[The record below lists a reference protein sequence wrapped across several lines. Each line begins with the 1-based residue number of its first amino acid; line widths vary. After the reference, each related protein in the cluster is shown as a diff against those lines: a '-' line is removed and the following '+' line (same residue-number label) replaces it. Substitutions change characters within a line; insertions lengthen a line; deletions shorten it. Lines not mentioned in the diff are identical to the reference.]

1 MALRSSEEFRREET
15 SESSL
20 GARCEGLGCYLRQHG
35 APMRFRSPLKSYT
48 LKTLYLPALAGAAG
62 FEPAH
67 GGTKSRCL
75 TTWLRPNR
83 GRTLVPARSTGK
95 SPGRQRARANWCAKR
110 AGPRQITLAEE
121 PARRYT
127 PRRWFRSVAQLGR
140 ALSSGDPSPQ
150 G

>member
-83 GRTLVPARSTGK
+83 GRTLIPARRTGK
-95 SPGRQRARANWCAKR
+95 SPRPAKGGGQRVRKEGRGQGITRLRKIR
-110 AGPRQITLAEE
+110 PGDIHRVAG
-121 PARRYT
+121 
-127 PRRWFRSVAQLGR
+127 FGV
-140 ALSSGDPSPQ
+140 
-150 G
+150 